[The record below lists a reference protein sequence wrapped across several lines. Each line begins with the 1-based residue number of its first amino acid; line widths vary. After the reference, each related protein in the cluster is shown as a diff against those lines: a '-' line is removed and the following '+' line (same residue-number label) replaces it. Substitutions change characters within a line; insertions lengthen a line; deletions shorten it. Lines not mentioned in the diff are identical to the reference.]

1 MKVYT
6 MGNICTNHE
15 EKIIHLENMLEEQR
29 VQMEELNHQN
39 IILRRDNKYFKS
51 RLEREYNQLLVTK

>member
-1 MKVYT
+1 

-15 EKIIHLENMLEEQR
+15 EKITYLENRLEEQR

-39 IILRRDNKYFKS
+39 IMLRRDNKYFKN
-51 RLEREYNQLLVTK
+51 RLEREYNQLLV